1 MPLIHTVFRHLFG
14 ILKVDFVD
22 FLELKLINISVIKY
36 NLKRVFYYFNMI
48 FTFELNNNIFDY
60 MSE

>member
-1 MPLIHTVFRHLFG
+1 MPLIQTVLRHLFE

-22 FLELKLINISVIKY
+22 FLELKLINISVIRY
-36 NLKRVFYYFNMI
+36 NLKRVCYYFNI
-48 FTFELNNNIFDY
+48 TFTFELNNNILDY